1 MELNNWRE
9 NNNKNAEILSKAL
22 PVYIIMCGIFALLNN
37 NSRFSGQHVREAFM
51 VGKNRGPENHHISS
65 FDEKMIMGFHRLAI
79 NGLDDDSM
87 QPIMIGPCTLICNGE
102 IYNSKELFK
111 SLNIEPK
118 TDSDCEIIIH
128 LYLKYGIEYTLT
140 LLDGVFGF
148 VLFDNKDMELP
159 PVIHIAR
166 DPFGVRPIW
175 MMQRKAYNKDVE
187 NVIAVSSDVKVLSHL
202 LYAED
207 SDDDDSEGEL
217 MFHTQNKLYGQNNS
231 HADEFNINHVE
242 PGTFQTF
249 TRLFKIHSQW
259 QQLTP
264 QIPYY
269 TAGYTKDTYR
279 NSDVFNFSEQNIAW
293 QGICYQLNQAVKK
306 RVVGTTE
313 RPIACLLS
321 GGLDSSLITAMVNK
335 YYDGVLE
342 TYSIGMK
349 GSEDLLRAKEV
360 ADYLGT
366 KHTSIELTKE
376 EFFDAIPYVIYSIE
390 SYDTTTVRASVGNYL
405 VGKYI
410 SENSKAKVIFN
421 GDGSDELTGGYL
433 YFLSASDDLEFDFE
447 CRRLL
452 KNISRFDV
460 LRSDKCIS
468 SHGLEPRTPFLDK
481 QLVDYYLSIP
491 VSMRNP
497 LSHFHAEGG
506 TIPCEKLL
514 LRQAVGAIEPDLL
527 PKQILW
533 RTKEAFSDGVSG
545 DDGSWFQIIDTMIE
559 KMVNGGD
566 FDDKINPLMYTH
578 NLPRTRE
585 QLYYRR
591 LFDSYY
597 TNMANIIPYFWMPRF
612 VDAEDSSARTLAVY
626 RTTVSEKPK
635 QDIHCVEN

>member
-1 MELNNWRE
+1 
-9 NNNKNAEILSKAL
+9 
-22 PVYIIMCGIFALLNN
+22 MCGIFALLNN
-37 NSRFSGQHVREAFM
+37 TTRFSGQHVREAFM
-51 VGKNRGPENHHISS
+51 VGKNRGPEDYHISS
-65 FDEKMIMGFHRLAI
+65 FDEKLVLGFHRLAI
-79 NGLDDDSM
+79 NGLDATSM
-87 QPIMIGPCTLICNGE
+87 QPITIGSCTLICNGE
-102 IYNSKELFK
+102 IYNYKELFK
-111 SLNIEPK
+111 YLQIIPK
-118 TDSDCEIIIH
+118 TESDCEIIIH
-128 LYLKYGIEYTLT
+128 LYIKYGIEHTLT
-140 LLDGVFGF
+140 LLDGVFAF
-148 VLFDNKDMELP
+148 VLYDNKELETP

-166 DPFGVRPIW
+166 DPFGVRPLC
-175 MMQRKAYNKDVE
+175 MMQRASYDE
-187 NVIAVSSDVKVLSHL
+187 DDGETLFAISSDVKVLSHL
-202 LYAED
+202 LHAEHEA
-207 SDDDDSEGEL
+207 DDDSQEEL
-217 MFHTQNKLYGQNNS
+217 MFSTQNKQYVKNNLRT
-231 HADEFNINHVE
+231 DEYQVKHIA

-249 TRLFKIHSQW
+249 TRSFKIRSQW
-259 QQLTP
+259 R
-264 QIPYY
+264 QIGQATPYY

-279 NSDVFNFSEQNIAW
+279 NSDIFNFSEQNIAW
-293 QGICYQLNQAVKK
+293 KGICYQLNQAVKK
-306 RVVGTTE
+306 RVIGTTE

-376 EFFDAIPYVIYSIE
+376 QFFDAIPYVIYSIE

-410 SENSKAKVIFN
+410 SEHSNAKVIFN

-433 YFLSASDDLEFDFE
+433 YFLSATDDLDFDFE

-452 KNISRFDV
+452 KNISTFDV

-481 QLVDYYLSIP
+481 QLVDYYLSLP
-491 VSMRNP
+491 ASLRNP
-497 LSHFHAEGG
+497 LSHFHNAAG

-514 LRQAVGAIEPDLL
+514 LRQAINAIEPDLL
-527 PKQILW
+527 PKHILW

-545 DDGSWFQIIDTMIE
+545 DDGSWFQIIDNMIE
-559 KMVNGGD
+559 KMANC
-566 FDDKINPLMYTH
+566 DDTINPFTSTH

-585 QLYYRR
+585 QLYYRQ

-597 TNMANIIPYFWMPRF
+597 PNMATLIPYFWMPRF

-626 RTTVSEKPK
+626 QTKVLEKTTQSNHSEKNG
-635 QDIHCVEN
+635 DIIII